1 MKLPLWNEMI
11 NEFKSIPDID
21 IEVLT
26 IVNSSD
32 AKEIAYLLKRDNYLH
47 PVAVDSGNTFDRSN
61 NLPEK
66 SEYHTFL
73 LDADNKVLAIGNPV
87 FNPKIKD
94 LYRRIILEEAEEDP
108 IAKFG
113 KLQSRSLG
121 LVRLNDTAAAAFSIT
136 NSDSTALHIQALVPS
151 CDCIS
156 VATDTDIIP
165 PHSDAV
171 IDVTFSAD
179 STSGSFNRYVDIYY
193 EEKENPD
200 RLTIYGFIK

>member
-1 MKLPLWNEMI
+1 
-11 NEFKSIPDID
+11 
-21 IEVLT
+21 
-26 IVNSSD
+26 
-32 AKEIAYLLKRDNYLH
+32 
-47 PVAVDSGNTFDRSN
+47 
-61 NLPEK
+61 
-66 SEYHTFL
+66 
-73 LDADNKVLAIGNPV
+73 LAIGNPV

-113 KLQSRSLG
+113 KLESRSLG
-121 LVRLNDTAAAAFSIT
+121 LVRRNDTATAAFSIT

-151 CDCIS
+151 CNCIS
-156 VATDTDIIP
+156 ATTDTDIIP

-179 STSGSFNRYVDIYY
+179 STTGSFNKYVDIYY